1 MKQIFP
7 DLWQT
12 HAEHPFA
19 GVTSHA
25 YLLVRDTGNVLF
37 YSSGLKHEYRQL
49 RELGGIAYQY
59 LSHRDEAG
67 PALAEI
73 KELFGSKL
81 CCHRLEEPSIGK
93 VTSVDCLFDK
103 RESLLADI
111 EVIPTPGHTDGSVC
125 FLVRSVHGKLPLH
138 RRHDLS
144 GERRLGHPRQR
155 PCRRLE
161 VRPQEQPRAA
171 ARPRPRRRA
180 LERLG
185 RPPRLQGSVG
195 SGVAIDHRR
204 RSACSALSH
213 PGHTSFAPEAGAQGS
228 RSDAAIPGD
237 AVLRS
242 SSSRRRCCL
251 SRGPARTTS
260 VRGHSRR
267 AIRRATPRSVAGRS
281 A

>member
-125 FLVRSVHGKLPLH
+125 FLVRSVHGKRYLFTGDTIYPENGAWGTLVNGSAGGSKSDLKNSLVLLRDLGPDVVLSSASVGPLAFK
-138 RRHDLS
+138 
-144 GERRLGHPRQR
+144 
-155 PCRRLE
+155 E
-161 VRPQEQPRAA
+161 VSAVEWQSTIDDVL
-171 ARPRPRRRA
+171 RA
-180 LERLG
+180 L
-185 RPPRLQGSVG
+185 P
-195 SGVAIDHRR
+195 
-204 RSACSALSH
+204 
-213 PGHTSFAPEAGAQGS
+213 
-228 RSDAAIPGD
+228 
-237 AVLRS
+237 
-242 SSSRRRCCL
+242 
-251 SRGPARTTS
+251 
-260 VRGHSRR
+260 
-267 AIRRATPRSVAGRS
+267 
-281 A
+281 